1 MKKHISIIFLL
12 FISANVFAQP
22 KYFPND
28 TLNRYNIHYMK
39 PDLEVMDTSV
49 FIKGS
54 VTIGATIVMDT
65 KTIMFDFL
73 NNMIV
78 DSVYMDGKKK
88 NFTHLNNHIVINYV
102 QSLNIG
108 KSFVAKVWYHGYPVS
123 GIYYRGKQSGFP
135 TISNVSE
142 SYLLWCWLP

>member
-1 MKKHISIIFLL
+1 MTKSIFVLSLLL
-12 FISANVFAQP
+12 FSLKIFSQP

-28 TLNRYNIHYMK
+28 TLNRYDIHYMK

-54 VTIGATIVMDT
+54 VTIKATVVQDT

-78 DSVYMDGKKK
+78 DSVYMDNVKKD
-88 NFTHLNNHIVINYV
+88 FTHSNNHIRINYNK
-102 QSLNIG
+102 SLN
-108 KSFVAKVWYHGYPVS
+108 
-123 GIYYRGKQSGFP
+123 
-135 TISNVSE
+135 T
-142 SYLLWCWLP
+142 